1 MRRAAGP
8 VISTSVMS
16 RFFARRQRPSMS
28 AYFTNRLTPPTS
40 LGLLASPRRRDP
52 SGRTARGSAAPRKMA
67 CRLARGRAWTLHS
80 VQGHRLAHREGQ
92 PGRCPFQSGLC
103 LLLANRGKMQPKI
116 IRALVWLAAL
126 SLFCATTAWTVDHA
140 VFTSVFAALGIV
152 AVLGAAAPRPR
163 R

>member
-1 MRRAAGP
+1 MPP
-8 VISTSVMS
+8 VISTTVMS

-103 LLLANRGKMQPKI
+103 LLFANRGKMEPKT
-116 IRALVWLAAL
+116 IRPLVWLAAL

-140 VFTSVFAALGIV
+140 VFASVFLTLTAVAAFN
-152 AVLGAAAPRPR
+152 AVAPRPR